1 VTSVIGIEERAPGR
15 DEIQLV
21 AVLHALS
28 DPIRLQIVRYLA
40 DAGHEVACC
49 AIPLPVTKSTTSHH
63 YRVLREA
70 GVTRVRVEGTRRL
83 HLLRRDDLDAR
94 FPGLLDA
101 ILSHRE

>member
-1 VTSVIGIEERAPGR
+1 VIGVEERAPEKN
-15 DEIQLV
+15 EIQLV
-21 AVLHALS
+21 EVLHAFS

-40 DAGHEVACC
+40 DAGHEVACGT
-49 AIPLPVTKSTTSHH
+49 IPLPVSKSTISHH

-70 GVTRVRVEGTRRL
+70 GVIRMRDEGTRRF

-101 ILSHRE
+101 ILSPGE